1 MKINKKYKD
10 SVFIKLFSNKKE
22 IINLYNAIKDTNYDI
37 EKTEIEII
45 TLEKVLF
52 MERNNDL
59 CFTIDNKLVVLIE
72 HQSTINNN
80 MPLRFLLY
88 IAREYEK
95 ILDENNIY
103 KKKLV
108 KIPTPEFIVLYNG
121 ERNYEE
127 RKLLKLSDAFYN
139 NENVKLELIVDI
151 ININYNK
158 NINIINKSKTLNEYS
173 YFIYLVREN
182 IKNNKDKVKKEDLIK
197 YSIEKTIKECIEK
210 NILKEFLKMNSSE
223 VLNML
228 YTEFKIEKAEK
239 IWKEE
244 AFQDGIEVGISKGR
258 ELGREEGRELGREE
272 GIEIGMVNQIKALK
286 KYVDK
291 EELINI
297 VKEDYNVSREE
308 IEKYL

>member
-103 KKKLV
+103 KEKLV

>member
-103 KKKLV
+103 KEKLV

-228 YTEFKIEKAEK
+228 YTELKIEKAEK

>member
-1 MKINKKYKD
+1 MKVNKKYKD

-103 KKKLV
+103 KEKLV

-127 RKLLKLSDAFYN
+127 RKVLKLSDAFYN

-244 AFQDGIEVGISKGR
+244 AFQDGRQLGREEGR